1 MPSSKHTPHREAA
14 HAENSPR
21 EWTCAWKLNACAA
34 CSSSAAR
41 VEGWHRLCTCLM
53 MSGKGEPK
61 VHSEEH
67 HPLASCDRRTL
78 DPMSKPGGNGAFEKL
93 LQYLDGFRLSQALFA
108 GCSLGVFDALERQ
121 GRGYAEV
128 AQLAHELHVSTD
140 GLKVRRAVGGVLK
153 LVPGCHAR
161 VGITAEPSPHPWPH
175 HQATSSPLR

>member
-1 MPSSKHTPHREAA
+1 
-14 HAENSPR
+14 
-21 EWTCAWKLNACAA
+21 
-34 CSSSAAR
+34 
-41 VEGWHRLCTCLM
+41 
-53 MSGKGEPK
+53 
-61 VHSEEH
+61 
-67 HPLASCDRRTL
+67 
-78 DPMSKPGGNGAFEKL
+78 MSKPGGNGAFEKL